1 MLWTRS
7 ILAHLA
13 RSPLDAADRAI
24 IAALVAEPRSM
35 GRSLARAS
43 GLSEANVSRRMS
55 RLVDDGVVRFHA
67 SIAPAVFGL
76 RECGLITVRT
86 RGDPERPAQALC
98 AMPEVGCVA
107 TLMGEPCIMAVVAA
121 TDAVE
126 LMRFIDD
133 KVCALEGVSSCN
145 LTSILCIHRLEG
157 AAAPAVMPAAAALPP
172 GRSRRGYDEV
182 DLAILRALQQNGRA
196 TFAELSTLAGVSA
209 TAVAERFR
217 RLMSE
222 GSCKIIAVVDPVHLG
237 TNIAAIVQMSVDGP
251 VWPTARRISRLIE
264 ANTLLLLGGSHQLGV
279 DVDCEREGQLHEI
292 AERARRCPGVTG
304 VSVKPFRTIM
314 RRAFMPASAPF
325 GAPAQHSSAK
335 RD

>member
-1 MLWTRS
+1 MLRTRS

-24 IAALVAEPRSM
+24 IAALVAEPRAM
-35 GRSLARAS
+35 GRSLASAS
-43 GLSEANVSRRMS
+43 GLSEANVSRRMA
-55 RLVDDGVVRFHA
+55 RLIDEGVVRFHA

-76 RECGLITVRT
+76 RESGVLTVRT
-86 RGDPERPAQALC
+86 RGDPERPAHALC

-107 TLMGEPCIMAVVAA
+107 TLMGEPCIMAAVAA

-133 KVCALEGVSSCN
+133 KVCALEGVSGCN
-145 LTSILCIHRLEG
+145 YTSILCMHRLESAG
-157 AAAPAVMPAAAALPP
+157 APATMPPAAALPP

-182 DLAILRALQQNGRA
+182 DLAILRALQQDGRA
-196 TFAELSTLAGVSA
+196 TFAEVSTLAGVSA

-222 GSCKIIAVVDPVHLG
+222 GSCKVMAVVDPMHLG
-237 TNIAAIVQMSVDGP
+237 AHIAAIVHLSIDGP
-251 VWPTARRISRLIE
+251 VWAAARRISRLIE
-264 ANTLLLLGGSHQLGV
+264 ANTLLIFGGPQQLGI

-314 RRAFMPASAPF
+314 RRAFMPDSAPF
-325 GAPAQHSSAK
+325 GAPAHHSSAR